1 MDITVFWRALAIT
14 GIIGLLILIVLWN
27 GWLTP
32 VQQFPRSIEI
42 AILSIPLLFFV
53 RGVLHGK
60 RDTFIAATLLS
71 FPYALIGIWYIFSS
85 QESIYGYAM
94 TLLSLCL
101 FFGSLLNVWVLDKR
115 WKEKQNIQEN
125 NKRNKKV

>member
-32 VQQFPRSIEI
+32 VQQFPRSLEI
-42 AILSIPLLFFV
+42 AILGIPLLFFV

-71 FPYALIGIWYIFSS
+71 FPYVLIGIWYIFSS

-101 FFGSLLNVWVLDKR
+101 FFGSLLNVWLMDKR
-115 WKEKQNIQEN
+115 WKKQEDSDD
-125 NKRNKKV
+125 RNSN